1 MINEQKERNTLTKMS
16 DLEYSKNDVEMMRYR
31 NNKLAYWLGLG
42 GMAFSLLAGF
52 MGLNSLSST
61 TANTM
66 VAIMINII
74 VLLGGFLAVEKTKN
88 YSTNGCI
95 ATIVFG
101 GLSVARIFYYPILLI
116 INFNSFI
123 GLVDGHLAGTLT
135 EAQEKAYTDAL
146 GMLGPSVTAS
156 YTKTNLA
163 NAFFFPNGNARA
175 ATMIVLLAISA
186 AMFIGGGVIGFMRA
200 RKLNTYLESINQKK

>member
-42 GMAFSLLAGF
+42 GMAFSLLACF
-52 MGLNSLSST
+52 MGLNSLTGT

-66 VAIMINII
+66 VAIMINIV
-74 VLLGGFLAVEKTKN
+74 VLLGGFLAVEKAKN
-88 YSTNGCI
+88 YSINGCI
-95 ATIVFG
+95 ASIVFG
-101 GLSVARIFYYPILLI
+101 GISVARIFYYPILLFV
-116 INFNSFI
+116 NFSTFR
-123 GLVDGHLAGTLT
+123 GLVDGYLAGTLT
-135 EAQEKAYTDAL
+135 AEETTAYTNAKA
-146 GMLGPSVTAS
+146 MLGPSITGA
-156 YTKTNLA
+156 YTQENLA
-163 NAFFFPNGNARA
+163 NAFFFANGIARA
-175 ATMIVLLAISA
+175 ITMIILLAISA